1 MDTTSNLLLPF
12 IMPQQAQKFVSHN
25 EALNALD
32 ALVMLA
38 VVGRTSTSPP
48 GAPAEGDRYIV
59 ADGATGAWTGKDTC
73 VAAWQNGAWSFFAPR
88 PGWLA
93 WCAAES
99 QLVVYESGWS
109 PANSW
114 QNIPEIGVNTTA
126 SSTNR
131 LAVAAPATLLT
142 HAGSDHRLVVNKQAS
157 GNTASLLFQDNFS
170 GRAEIG
176 LTGNDQLSI
185 NVSADGSSFRP
196 AMTIDSASAAIAFP
210 GTNLLTDYAA
220 NLYQD
225 SGRMAG
231 NGVTANLIGA
241 YGFPA
246 YFSLTN
252 GATQAS
258 LAKYIYNNTD
268 NGGSAGTLDSNVAD
282 LINMI
287 RSPSYRR
294 YGPEFWVAKI
304 TAGAGTGLA
313 PTSAGGKSG
322 YLSFYTTQ
330 QVILPAMT
338 FHVYLRALTKEIIV
352 AVNIAGPATGQTA
365 FKNGVPQSANF
376 LVSPAD
382 GWVSLTIQ
390 QKVNPYQNTGYN
402 PSILAIYAQAS
413 GDQYLLACPALMGGL
428 TNVDDNVGC
437 IAGSNSWSA

>member
-1 MDTTSNLLLPF
+1 MTPLRTA
-12 IMPQQAQKFVSHN
+12 QALAAVN
-25 EALNALD
+25 P
-32 ALVMLA
+32 VM
-38 VVGRTSTSPP
+38 S
-48 GAPAEGDRYIV
+48 
-59 ADGATGAWTGKDTC
+59 
-73 VAAWQNGAWSFFAPR
+73 
-88 PGWLA
+88 
-93 WCAAES
+93 
-99 QLVVYESGWS
+99 
-109 PANSW
+109 
-114 QNIPEIGVNTTA
+114 
-126 SSTNR
+126 
-131 LAVAAPATLLT
+131 
-142 HAGSDHRLVVNKQAS
+142 
-157 GNTASLLFQDNFS
+157 
-170 GRAEIG
+170 
-176 LTGNDQLSI
+176 
-185 NVSADGSSFRP
+185 
-196 AMTIDSASAAIAFP
+196 
-210 GTNLLTDYAA
+210 YAA

-231 NGVTANLIGA
+231 NGVTANLIST

-282 LINMI
+282 LVNMI
-287 RSPSYRR
+287 RSPAFRR
-294 YGPEFWVAKI
+294 YGPEFWVAKL
-304 TAGAGTGLA
+304 TAGGGTGLA

-390 QKVNPYQNTGYN
+390 MKVDPYQNSGYN

-413 GDQYLLACPALMGGL
+413 GDQYLLACPALMAGI
-428 TNVDDNVGC
+428 TNVDDNVGS